1 MRNTLQQSISRYSTD
16 GSAIFGGRL
25 WEELSHPEK
34 TQGPIQPAV
43 RLRHKKRYLD
53 YSEFVDL
60 NRYKDKHP
68 NKCDWN
74 KFTKDQIARLWKLAE
89 DPYYP
94 DRVDAD
100 RASVRT
106 PYFL

>member
-1 MRNTLQQSISRYSTD
+1 M
-16 GSAIFGGRL
+16 
-25 WEELSHPEK
+25 
-34 TQGPIQPAV
+34 
-43 RLRHKKRYLD
+43 
-53 YSEFVDL
+53 DL

-68 NKCDWN
+68 NKCDRN

>member
-1 MRNTLQQSISRYSTD
+1 MDACGKNYPTLKKLKGLFNQLYAY
-16 GSAIFGGRL
+16 AI
-25 WEELSHPEK
+25 K
-34 TQGPIQPAV
+34 NDICN
-43 RLRHKKRYLD
+43 KD

-94 DRVDAD
+94 DR
-100 RASVRT
+100 ASVRT

>member
-43 RLRHKKRYLD
+43 RLRHKKRYLQQG
-53 YSEFVDL
+53 L
-60 NRYKDKHP
+60 
-68 NKCDWN
+68 
-74 KFTKDQIARLWKLAE
+74 L
-89 DPYYP
+89 
-94 DRVDAD
+94 RVCGFEP
-100 RASVRT
+100 VQG
-106 PYFL
+106 